1 MVFKKLTIVS
11 LIGILGLSACAA
23 DQTGKP
29 YTQTE
34 KGAVIGAIG
43 GAVLGAAIN
52 KKNRGKGALIGA
64 VGGGLAGA
72 GVGAYMD
79 SQRRD
84 LQKVLSTEVQNG
96 QIEMT
101 KQADQTLVVTMTSS
115 TAFDTNSAEVK
126 SGFKPSMDKIAKVL
140 NTYGKTSLTIVGHTD
155 NVGSDAANQA
165 LSERRAEAVQAYLEA
180 QNVIPER
187 LEAYGRGEK
196 EPRVAND
203 SDANRQLN
211 RRVEIVIT
219 PIVEGK

>member
-1 MVFKKLTIVS
+1 MLFKKLTIVS
-11 LIGILGLSACAA
+11 LIGVLGLTACAS
-23 DQTGKP
+23 DQTSAP
-29 YTQTE
+29 YSQTQ

-64 VGGGLAGA
+64 VGGGLVGA

-79 SQRRD
+79 NQRRD
-84 LQKVLSTEVQNG
+84 LQKVLNTEVQNG

-101 KQADQTLVVTMTSS
+101 KQADQSLVVTMTSS

-140 NTYGKTSLTIVGHTD
+140 NTYGKTTLTVIGHTD

-165 LSERRAEAVQAYLEA
+165 LSERRAESVHAYLEA

-187 LEAYGRGEK
+187 LDSYGRGEK

-203 SDANRQLN
+203 SEANRQLN